1 MSKRDI
7 ENLRCK
13 LYNLIKNRSSYDEIY
28 KASTD
33 LDEMIVLYYRKL
45 VI

>member
-1 MSKRDI
+1 MIKRDI

-13 LYNLIKNRSSYDEIY
+13 LYNLIVKKSSYDEIY

-33 LDEMIVLYYRKL
+33 LDKLIVSYYKR
-45 VI
+45 

>member
-7 ENLRCK
+7 ENLRYK
-13 LYNLIKNRSSYDEIY
+13 LYNLIENKSSYDEIY

-33 LDEMIVLYYRKL
+33 LDKLIVSYYRK
-45 VI
+45 